1 MSNIFPSLR
10 AIMGNWVYYPILMS
24 ASEISDRVMRS
35 KDIRENKTLDDYL
48 QREIT
53 PNVKKI
59 LSYIKNNEDRFFNSI
74 IVGVFDDTPN
84 WYPLDLKHVDILSDE
99 RREYIEDSMGLLEL
113 KGSEKLFA
121 IDGQHRIEAIKREVL
136 DNPDYKDQFS
146 IILVQHVDS
155 ISGKKRT
162 RKLFSDINKKAVKVS
177 DGELAI
183 IDEEELE
190 NIVARKIYSEYE
202 RIPHTSIELSKVTE
216 VKNPKYFTS
225 LLTIVSIARKLKTK
239 LKVKTED
246 NLYKEVKSFFDL
258 VLNSYPEIV
267 KSFSSEDL
275 TADLRDNR
283 KMIFMRHVGLEVLAE
298 IYCLFTIEKQLEV
311 MKEKITSLDLS
322 FTSDLFKDN
331 IYKGGGIRAGNKA
344 GAVLKLKNALN
355 NK

>member
-258 VLNSYPEIV
+258 
-267 KSFSSEDL
+267 
-275 TADLRDNR
+275 
-283 KMIFMRHVGLEVLAE
+283 G
-298 IYCLFTIEKQLEV
+298 
-311 MKEKITSLDLS
+311 
-322 FTSDLFKDN
+322 
-331 IYKGGGIRAGNKA
+331 
-344 GAVLKLKNALN
+344 
-355 NK
+355 